1 LRQLQPLACED
12 EFAMNVPNIL
22 LAAPEIWVFGMAC
35 VILLLDLFLR
45 EERRGIV
52 QLLAMVTVIIAAFLT
67 LRAEYV
73 RDGAAIATTFNG
85 SFLRDTMG
93 DVLKL
98 FTYFIVALVFIYA
111 KFYLRRFNVFRA
123 DFYTLALFALLGI
136 MLLISANSLVMIYLG
151 LELTSLS
158 SYALVAYNRD
168 SSRGSEAAMKY
179 FVLGSM
185 ASGMLLYGMSMIYG
199 ATGSLD
205 LDTIGAA
212 VSSGSRDDLV
222 LVFGLTFLVV
232 GLAFKLGVV
241 PFHMWIPDVYEG
253 APAGVTL
260 FIAAVPKMA
269 AFAMMFRLL
278 QTGLGELHADWQ
290 QMLAVLSLLS
300 IVLGNVAAIAQT
312 NIKRMLA
319 YSTISHMGFVLLGF
333 LPGNSEGYGASMY
346 YVIVYSLMT
355 AAAFGTLILLSSRGI
370 EAENLDDFKGLN
382 HRNNWYAAV
391 MAMVMFSMAG
401 VPVFV
406 GFFAKWLVIQ
416 ATLNA
421 GMAWLAI
428 VAVVFSVIGA
438 FYYLRVVK
446 LMYFDDPETVEPIN
460 APLDFRLALSLN
472 GVLVIGLGVFSG
484 SLIALCMK
492 SFGA

>member
-1 LRQLQPLACED
+1 
-12 EFAMNVPNIL
+12 MNVSNIL
-22 LAAPEIWVFGMAC
+22 LAAPEIWVFTMAC
-35 VILLLDLFLR
+35 VILLVDLFLR
-45 EERRGIV
+45 EERRGII
-52 QLLAMVTVIIAAFLT
+52 QLLAMATVIFAGFIT
-67 LRAEYV
+67 MRAEYV
-73 RDGAAIATTFNG
+73 HDGTFIATAFND
-85 SFLRDTMG
+85 SFLRDPMG

-98 FTYFIVALVFIYA
+98 FTYFIVALVFVYA
-111 KFYLRRFNVFRA
+111 KSYLRQFNMFRA
-123 DFYTLALFALLGI
+123 DFYTLSLFALLGI

-158 SYALVAYNRD
+158 TYALVAYDRD

-199 ATGSLD
+199 ATGSLN

-212 VSSGSRDDLV
+212 VSSGKRDDLI
-222 LVFGLTFLVV
+222 LVFGLVFLVV

-269 AFAMMFRLL
+269 AFAMAFRLL

-290 QMLAVLSLLS
+290 QMLAVLSVLS

-319 YSTISHMGFVLLGF
+319 YSTISHMGFILLGF
-333 LPGNSEGYGASMY
+333 APGTGAGYGASMY

-355 AAAFGTLILLSSRGI
+355 AAAFATIILLSSRGV
-370 EAENLDDFKGLN
+370 EAEHLDDFKGLN
-382 HRNNWYAAV
+382 QRNSWYAAV

-416 ATLNA
+416 ATLQA
-421 GMAWLAI
+421 GMLWLAV
-428 VAVVFSVIGA
+428 VAVVFSVVGA

-446 LMYFDDPETVEPIN
+446 LMYFDDPETEVPIN
-460 APLDFRLALSLN
+460 ATLDFSLALSLN
-472 GVLVIGLGVFSG
+472 GVLVIGLGIFSG
-484 SLIALCMK
+484 SLIALCMR